1 MLQFFLWY
9 LLVSTLGWLTFPLAF
24 RLFPALADRGYSL
37 ARAFGMLVWGF
48 VFWLMASLGIVQND
62 GGGLLLGLVVLA
74 GLSAWALLTI
84 DRGRQTVSDGN
95 ATVHGPSSIV
105 SWIKSNLRVVVTV
118 ESLFFLAFAFLA
130 FVRAGNPEIVGT
142 EKPMELAFINA
153 ILHSPA
159 FPPHDPWL
167 SGYAISYYYFGYV
180 MTAMLAKATGTLGSV
195 AFNLML
201 ALVFAL
207 SAVGAYG
214 ILYNLLAAW
223 RKHQTSIVNR
233 QPSIGLPLLGPF
245 FLLIVSNFEGFL
257 EVLRNLGLF
266 WKFNSDGTAT
276 SSFWNWLGILDLN
289 QAPTQPLG
297 VMPERYYWWWRA
309 SRVVTDYSLSNAHI
323 EIIDEFPF
331 FSYLLGDLHPHVLAM
346 LFGLLAVAVALN
358 LFLGGWKGETNLG
371 IYRLPVRPL
380 GLFFGA
386 LVLGGLAFLNTW
398 DILPGFAL
406 LVGAYILM
414 RVQESGWTWKRLE
427 DGFAL
432 GVPLGLLAILL
443 YLPFYAGF
451 SSQAGGIL
459 PNLENPTRGVQLWV
473 MFGPLFL
480 AMFAYLVYLWRTEKR
495 PANWKLGFGL
505 AAILA
510 MLLWV
515 FSWLLGALAM
525 LKMPEFMA
533 NLLANEGF
541 QSAAQYFSA
550 AMFRRLSFIGGLL
563 TLVVL
568 LGATLAFLAKAEG
581 GRRKD
586 EDVGI
591 DDNEKERVSPFIF
604 HPSSFILFILL
615 LGALLVLAP
624 EFVFLRDQFSNRMN
638 TIFKFY
644 YQAWM
649 LWSVAG
655 AFGVAVLLQDL
666 RGAWNWVYRIGL
678 TLVLFMALV
687 YPVFGLL
694 TKTNNFQ
701 IPAYIENLKAAR
713 TAGDPSPWQTA
724 AQVWTLD
731 GGAFFDRIYPDDM
744 AGAAWLRTAPYGVI
758 VEATKPDASYTDYAH
773 ISIYS
778 GLPTVLGWPMHEGQ
792 WRGTYNPQG
801 SRQDDIRLL
810 YETSNW
816 NEARTILSQYG
827 IRYIF
832 VGTLER
838 STYHVNDNKFQL
850 HLTPVFQQ
858 GQVTIYEVP

>member
-1 MLQFFLWY
+1 ML
-9 LLVSTLGWLTFPLAF
+9 VTALGWLTFPLTF
-24 RLFPALADRGYSL
+24 RLFPALADRGFSL
-37 ARAFGMLVWGF
+37 ARTFGMLVWGYA
-48 VFWLMASLGIVQND
+48 FWMMASLGIVQND

-74 GLSAWALLTI
+74 AASGAGLVRKETRKSL
-84 DRGRQTVSDGN
+84 GE
-95 ATVHGPSSIV
+95 
-105 SWIKSNLRVVVTV
+105 WIGSNWRLILTV
-118 ESLFFLAFAFLA
+118 ELLFFLTFAFLA

-153 ILHSPA
+153 ILHSPT

-214 ILYNLLAAW
+214 LLYNLLAAW
-223 RKHQTSIVNR
+223 RKERPAPAQRRPLTS
-233 QPSIGLPLLGPF
+233 LPLLGPF

-257 EVLRNLGLF
+257 EVLHRLGLF
-266 WKFNSDGTAT
+266 WKFGAAGIAT

-297 VMPERYYWWWRA
+297 FMPERGWWWGWRA
-309 SRVVTDYSLSNAHI
+309 SRVITDYNLANVHI
-323 EIIDEFPF
+323 EIIDEFPA

-346 LFGLLAVAVALN
+346 PFGLLAVGVALN

-371 IYRLPVRPL
+371 FYRLPVRPM

-398 DILPGFAL
+398 DILIGFAL
-406 LVGAYILM
+406 LVGAYALV
-414 RVQESGWTWKRLE
+414 RVLESGWAWKRLE
-427 DGFAL
+427 DVFAL
-432 GVPLGLLAILL
+432 GVPLGLAAILL

-480 AMFAYLVYLWRTEKR
+480 AIFAYLLYLWRLEKR
-495 PANWKLGFGL
+495 PANWKLGFSL
-505 AAILA
+505 AAILTG
-510 MLLWV
+510 LLWI
-515 FSWLLGALAM
+515 FSWLLGLLAK
-525 LKMPEFMA
+525 LKMPDFVA
-533 NLLANEGF
+533 SYLVNEGF
-541 QSAAQYFSA
+541 LSAVLYFSA
-550 AMFRRLSFIGGLL
+550 ATLRRLSFIGGLL
-563 TLVVL
+563 TLLVL
-568 LGATLAFLAKAEG
+568 LGAALAFLFKGEKN
-581 GRRKD
+581 RPNI
-586 EDVGI
+586 EMVE
-591 DDNEKERVSPFIF
+591 EKEQ
-604 HPSSFILFILL
+604 HPSPSAPQSSSCILFLIL

-649 LWSVAG
+649 VWSLAA
-655 AFGVAVLLQDL
+655 AFGVAVLLQNL
-666 RGAWNWVYRIGL
+666 RSSWNWVYRIGL
-678 TLVLFMALV
+678 ALVLFMALV
-687 YPVFGLL
+687 YPILSLL

-701 IPAYIENLKAAR
+701 IPTFNQNLEAAR
-713 TAGDPSPWQTA
+713 AAGDPSPWRTA

-731 GGAFFDRIYPDDM
+731 GGAFFDKIEPDDM
-744 AGAAWLRTAPYGVI
+744 AAAAWLRIASYGVI
-758 VEATKPDASYTDYAH
+758 LEATKPDASYSDYAR
-773 ISIYS
+773 ISTYS

-792 WRGTYNPQG
+792 WRGTYEPQG
-801 SRQDDIRLL
+801 TRQDDIRRL
-810 YETSNW
+810 YETPSW
-816 NEARTILSQYG
+816 EEAQAILLQYG
-827 IRYIF
+827 IRYVC

-838 STYHVNDNKFQL
+838 YTYHLDERKFQR
-850 HLTPVFQQ
+850 HLVSVFQQ

>member
-1 MLQFFLWY
+1 MPQFFLWY
-9 LLVSTLGWLTFPLAF
+9 LLVTFLSWLTFPLTF

-48 VFWLMASLGIVQND
+48 AFWLMASLGIVQND

-74 GLSAWALLTI
+74 AVSGSGLARKETRKSL
-84 DRGRQTVSDGN
+84 GE
-95 ATVHGPSSIV
+95 
-105 SWIKSNLRVVVTV
+105 WIKSNWRVIITV
-118 ESLFFLAFAFLA
+118 EILFFLAFAFLA

-153 ILHSPA
+153 ILHSPT

-223 RKHQTSIVNR
+223 RNRQYPSGTMSAIVNRKSSIVNP

-257 EVLRNLGLF
+257 EMLRSLGVF
-266 WKFNSDGTAT
+266 WKFGADDTAT

-297 VMPERYYWWWRA
+297 VIPERYYWWWRA

-346 LFGLLAVAVALN
+346 PFGLLAVAVALN

-371 IYRLPVRPL
+371 FYRLPVRPL

-406 LVGAYILM
+406 LVGAYVLM
-414 RVQESGWTWKRLE
+414 RAQESGWTWKRLE
-427 DGFAL
+427 DVFAL

-443 YLPFYAGF
+443 YLPFYLGF

-459 PNLENPTRGVQLWV
+459 PNLENPTRGAHLWV

-480 AMFAYLVYLWRTEKR
+480 AMIAYLIYLWRSEKR
-495 PANWKLGFGL
+495 PVNWKLGFGL
-505 AAILA
+505 ASILV
-510 MLLWV
+510 MLLWI
-515 FSWLLGALAM
+515 FSWLFGLLAM
-525 LKMPEFMA
+525 LKMPEFVA
-533 NLLANEGF
+533 SFLANEGF
-541 QSAAQYFSA
+541 QSAALYFSA
-550 AMFRRLSFIGGLL
+550 AMLRRLSFIGGLL
-563 TLVVL
+563 TLLVL
-568 LGATLAFLAKAEG
+568 LGSALSLLLRAKSGGQETAMVEEG
-581 GRRKD
+581 
-586 EDVGI
+586 E
-591 DDNEKERVSPFIF
+591 NHPSTFIL
-604 HPSSFILFILL
+604 HPSSFILFLTL
-615 LGALLVLAP
+615 LGGLLVLAP

-649 LWSVAG
+649 LWSLAA

-666 RGAWNWVYRIGL
+666 RRAWNWVYRIGL

-687 YPVFGLL
+687 YPVLGLL
-694 TKTNNFQ
+694 TKTNNLQ
-701 IPAYIENLKAAR
+701 IPVFIRDLKAAR
-713 TAGDPSPWQTA
+713 AAGDPSPWQMA
-724 AQVWTLD
+724 AQVWTPD
-731 GGAFFDRIYPDDM
+731 GGAFFERIYPDDM
-744 AGAAWLRTAPYGVI
+744 AGAAWLRSAPYGVI
-758 VEATKPDASYTDYAH
+758 VEATKSDASYSDYAH

-778 GLPTVLGWPMHEGQ
+778 GMPTVLGWPMHEGQ
-792 WRGTYNPQG
+792 WRGTYDPQG
-801 SRQDDIRLL
+801 SRQEDIRIL
-810 YETSNW
+810 YETSSW
-816 NEARTILSQYG
+816 DEAHAVLLKYG

-832 VGTLER
+832 IGTLER
-838 STYHVNDNKFQL
+838 STYHLSVNKFQS
-850 HLTPVFQQ
+850 HLMPVFQQ